1 MSAQGIGLAGFV
13 ALLALIAL
21 RAPIGLALMIVG
33 GGGLTLIHGWDTM
46 LFVVSQAPVSA
57 LSNYTLSTLPMFL
70 FMGVLAVRIGMADAM
85 FTAANTFVGH
95 RPGGLSMASILSCA
109 GFGAVCGTSVAT
121 VSTMARIAV
130 PPMLKLGYNSRLAGG
145 SVAAGATLGILIP
158 PSLPL
163 IVYAIIT
170 ETSIGRLFAA
180 GFLPGL
186 IATLFYMATV
196 WVWLRF
202 RPDYAPLGTRVSW
215 RGRVASL
222 RNIWGIAALFTLV
235 MGGIFVGFFTPTE
248 GAAIGAAGAMLVGV
262 ISRRLSMR
270 VFREAIAET
279 VQLST
284 MILFIVIGISFY
296 EYFLQASRIPNAIV
310 DFVTW
315 MDLSPT
321 GLILLLLAFFVL
333 MGCVLDSI
341 AILFIFTPVV
351 FPLVQQAGFDP
362 VWFGIIMVMVVEFG
376 LLTPPIGMNVFLLSR
391 VTPQISI
398 IDAFAGV
405 MPFVVADILRIALF
419 IVFPGLVLFLPNLLF
434 N

>member
-1 MSAQGIGLAGFV
+1 MSPQGVGIAGFV

-21 RAPIGLALMIVG
+21 RAPIGLALMLVG
-33 GGGLTLIHGWDTM
+33 AIGLTLIHGLDTM
-46 LFVVSQAPVSA
+46 LFVVAQAPVAA

-70 FMGVLAVRIGMADAM
+70 FMGVLAVRIGMADAL
-85 FTAANTFVGH
+85 FTSANAFVGH
-95 RPGGLSMASILSCA
+95 RPGGLAMASILSCA

-130 PPMLKLGYNSRLAGG
+130 PPMLRLGYNPRLAGG
-145 SVAAGATLGILIP
+145 AVAAGATLGILIP

-186 IATLFYMATV
+186 IAMLFYMAAV
-196 WVWLRF
+196 WVWLRL
-202 RPDYAPLGTRVSW
+202 RPGYAPVGARVPW
-215 RGRVASL
+215 RGRLASL
-222 RNIWGIAALFTLV
+222 RRVWGIALLFTLV
-235 MGGIFVGFFTPTE
+235 MGGIFTGYFTPTE
-248 GAAIGAAGAMLVGV
+248 GAAIGAAGAMLVGLL
-262 ISRRLSMR
+262 SCRLSLS
-270 VFREAIAET
+270 VFRDAVSET
-279 VQLST
+279 VQLTT

-310 DFVTW
+310 EFVTW
-315 MDLSPT
+315 LDLTPT
-321 GLILLLLAFFVL
+321 GLILLLVAFFIL

-391 VTPQISI
+391 VTPQISM

-405 MPFVVADILRIALF
+405 MPFILVDVLRIALF
-419 IVFPGLVLFLPNLLF
+419 IAFPGLVLFLPNLLF
-434 N
+434 H

>member
-1 MSAQGIGLAGFV
+1 MSPQSVGIAGFV

-21 RAPIGLALMIVG
+21 RAPIGLALMLVG
-33 GGGLTLIHGWDTM
+33 GVGLTLIHGYDTM
-46 LFVVSQAPVSA
+46 LFVVAQAPVTA

-70 FMGVLAVRIGMADAM
+70 FMGVLAVRIGMADAL

-95 RPGGLSMASILSCA
+95 RPGGLAMASILSCA

-130 PPMLKLGYNSRLAGG
+130 PPMLRLGYNPRLAGG

-186 IATLFYMATV
+186 IATLLYMAAV
-196 WVWLRF
+196 WVWLRL
-202 RPDYAPLGTRVSW
+202 RPGYAPLGERVDW
-215 RGRVASL
+215 RGRLVAL
-222 RNIWGIAALFTLV
+222 RRVWGIAALFALV

-248 GAAIGAAGAMLVGV
+248 GAAIGAAGAMAVGL
-262 ISRRLSMR
+262 ISRRLSLR
-270 VFREAIAET
+270 VFGEAVAET
-279 VQLST
+279 VQLTT

-310 DFVTW
+310 DFVGW
-315 MDLSPT
+315 LDLSPM
-321 GLILLLLAFFVL
+321 GLILLLVVFFIL
-333 MGCVLDSI
+333 MGCVLDSV

-351 FPLVQQAGFDP
+351 FPLVQNAGFDP

-391 VTPQISI
+391 VTPEIAMV
-398 IDAFAGV
+398 DAFAGV
-405 MPFVVADILRIALF
+405 VPFILADILRIALF
-419 IVFPGLVLFLPNLLF
+419 ILFPGLVLFLPDLLF
-434 N
+434 S